1 METSEFKLYFEKVPL
16 LVNHFIGVFPIDKLP
31 VKIKKKQFFVANLD
45 PSYKEGSHWICFIRL
60 NNTECEI
67 FDSLGVK
74 INNILPYI
82 SFNQK
87 FTFVYNSTPVQSLTS
102 TLCGK
107 FVITF
112 LIERMLNQTMD
123 FNDLLENIFVSDLSA
138 NDFNVT
144 QFCNNLM

>member
-1 METSEFKLYFEKVPL
+1 METSEFKLYFEKIPL
-16 LVNHFIGVFPIDKLP
+16 LLKHFLGVFPIDKLP
-31 VKIKKKQFFVANLD
+31 VKLNKKQFFVANLD
-45 PSYKEGSHWICFIRL
+45 PSYKEGSHWICFVRL

-74 INNILPYI
+74 IETILPYI

-87 FTFVYNSTPVQSLTS
+87 LTFLYNSTPVQSLSS

-123 FNDLLENIFVSDLSA
+123 FNDLLEDIFSSNLFT
-138 NDFNVT
+138 NDNTVT
-144 QFCNNLM
+144 QFCKNLL